1 MMLAADVQ
9 LGVCRESA
17 EGSRVNYRSFDL
29 FLHSCEFGL
38 CQSLPCIYPLLH
50 SCCGGQMRSLRALL
64 EGDRVGAAL
73 AVGEHKASGMRDPES
88 LFYVA
93 RHMARIDELGRA
105 IEILF
110 RVIDQN
116 FVCDFSLAHD
126 PWLSSLRSHPQ
137 YGDRSILYGTLQ
149 VGRAMGNAGLKIVLG
164 RDGGTVSA
172 RVADK
177 DGNPTA
183 DCTVVVMPATAPS
196 EAVFAAMLI
205 TVDR

>member
-1 MMLAADVQ
+1 
-9 LGVCRESA
+9 
-17 EGSRVNYRSFDL
+17 
-29 FLHSCEFGL
+29 
-38 CQSLPCIYPLLH
+38 
-50 SCCGGQMRSLRALL
+50 MRSLRALL

-137 YGDRSILYGTLQ
+137 YGDLLHRAAERRREAHTAFVKAGGELLLRSDSLT
-149 VGRAMGNAGLKIVLG
+149 
-164 RDGGTVSA
+164 S
-172 RVADK
+172 
-177 DGNPTA
+177 
-183 DCTVVVMPATAPS
+183 S
-196 EAVFAAMLI
+196 
-205 TVDR
+205 